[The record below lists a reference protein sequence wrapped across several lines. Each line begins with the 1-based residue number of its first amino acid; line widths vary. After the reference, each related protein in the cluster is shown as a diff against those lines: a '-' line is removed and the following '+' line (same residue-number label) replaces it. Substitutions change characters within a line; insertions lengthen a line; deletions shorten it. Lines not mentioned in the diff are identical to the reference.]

1 MTGVMGVA
9 VDNERNDRAR
19 QDKAGLI
26 DTSMP
31 NPARAVDYVRGGTNN
46 FEADR
51 KAVRAMVA
59 VAPVVGTLAPA
70 EHAFHRRVVRFLVA
84 EAGVRQF
91 LDIGT
96 SLAVSGNTHDVAQ
109 SIDPRCR
116 VVYVDSDPM
125 VLTHARALLRS
136 APEGAVGYLDDDLQD
151 TSAIIAGA
159 GATLDLARPV
169 AVMLTAM
176 STLAYIADL
185 AAAATL
191 VSSLLAGL
199 PSGSYLALYHLAS
212 DLHPA
217 LQAAVRRWNQASAQP
232 VTPRS
237 RDRVASLVAGLDLVP
252 PGLVPICDWRPA
264 ADDPSFEDVV
274 PVYGV
279 VARKP

>member
-1 MTGVMGVA
+1 LA
-9 VDNERNDRAR
+9 VEDGGSDRTR
-19 QDKAGLI
+19 RDKAELI
-26 DTSMP
+26 DTTVP
-31 NPARAVDYVRGGTNN
+31 NPARAVDYVHGGTNN

-51 KAVRAMVA
+51 KAVRAMLA
-59 VAPVVGTLAPA
+59 VAPVAGMLAPA

-96 SLAVSGNTHDVAQ
+96 SLAVDGNTHDVAQ
-109 SIDPRCR
+109 SMDPRCR

-125 VLTHARALLRS
+125 VLAHARALLRS
-136 APEGAVGYLDDDLQD
+136 RPEGAVGYLDED
-151 TSAIIAGA
+151 TRDSGAIIAGA
-159 GATLDLARPV
+159 AATLDFARPV

-176 STLAYIADL
+176 STLAYIADPT
-185 AAAATL
+185 AASAL
-191 VSSLLAGL
+191 VSSLLAAM

-217 LQAAVRRWNQASAQP
+217 MAAVARRWNQASSQP

-237 RDRVASLVAGLDLVP
+237 REQVATLVAGLDLVP

-264 ADDPSFEDVV
+264 ADDPSFADVV